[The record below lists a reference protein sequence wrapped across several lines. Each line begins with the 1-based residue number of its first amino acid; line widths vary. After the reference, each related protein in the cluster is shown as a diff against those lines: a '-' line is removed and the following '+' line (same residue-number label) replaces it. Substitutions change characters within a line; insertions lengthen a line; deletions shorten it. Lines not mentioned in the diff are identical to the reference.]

1 MSFKGSTEQ
10 VEKKK
15 KGAKNAVFSSLTTL
29 FTALTQ
35 SSSIMVFKCAYDETA
50 EPKNVMPINET
61 DYIKSYVVIERIVGI
76 THQIITGLI
85 NMKRYHFASFIIT
98 SGFSCLLVT

>member
-1 MSFKGSTEQ
+1 
-10 VEKKK
+10 
-15 KGAKNAVFSSLTTL
+15 VFSSLTTL

-61 DYIKSYVVIERIVGI
+61 DYIKSYVVIESIVGI
-76 THQIITGLI
+76 THQIITGL
-85 NMKRYHFASFIIT
+85 YQHEAVFFLPAASIEYANHQ
-98 SGFSCLLVT
+98 LVSFKFVDKKLN

>member
-15 KGAKNAVFSSLTTL
+15 RGAKNAVFSSLTTL

-35 SSSIMVFKCAYDETA
+35 SSSIMVFKCAYDETCRA
-50 EPKNVMPINET
+50 QKCNAYQRNRLHKVVRSHRENRWYYPPNHHRAYQHET
-61 DYIKSYVVIERIVGI
+61 IPFCFFHYNLWI
-76 THQIITGLI
+76 
-85 NMKRYHFASFIIT
+85 
-98 SGFSCLLVT
+98 